1 MKQSNYLFLKP
12 HANVLRAESRTLS
25 EFIYT
30 LGLMAAFPFAG
41 HELEIYKL
49 HSTRKSVKGFPCVC
63 LFPMNEN
70 IPLSL
75 ERLFVLRTRFVSV

>member
-1 MKQSNYLFLKP
+1 MRMYCEPRAALFYSL
-12 HANVLRAESRTLS
+12 E
-25 EFIYT
+25 
-30 LGLMAAFPFAG
+30 LMAAHVGFPFAG

-63 LFPMNEN
+63 SFPMNEN

-75 ERLFVLRTRFVSV
+75 EWRFCASNSLCISINSLALT